1 MTKKKVGAGL
11 TKPIIYTDVDNDSD
25 RIRKLH
31 EQSVIDYQRYEDER
45 EQAEKDS
52 KEFWVK
58 YDKRLAELARE
69 TKDKVASL
77 VIRDES
83 SELTKEQVE
92 YLRTRPKYVIGVD
105 PANGKDQ
112 AIYNGKV
119 VK

>member
-1 MTKKKVGAGL
+1 MTKKKVGIGL
-11 TKPIIYTDVDNDSD
+11 TKTIIYTDVDNDSD

-52 KEFWVK
+52 EEFWAK
-58 YDKRLAELARE
+58 YDKRLAGLARE

-83 SELTKEQVE
+83 S
-92 YLRTRPKYVIGVD
+92 PYVLGVD